1 MTRVIDEHS
10 KGFGP
15 LDSSFAQVAKKCRLR
30 PIGGAKE
37 PHVWEVN
44 AGWDVRS
51 DGAAVLMT
59 SVTGILLDKGARCPG
74 AFGGLKLRFA

>member
-1 MTRVIDEHS
+1 VTRVIDEQS

-15 LDSSFAQVAKKCRLR
+15 LDSSFAPVAKKCRLNR
-30 PIGGAKE
+30 IGGAKE

-44 AGWDVRS
+44 AGWDVRL
-51 DGAAVLMT
+51 DGAAILMT
-59 SVTGILLDKGARCPG
+59 SVTGILLDKGARRPG

>member
-1 MTRVIDEHS
+1 VTRVIDEQS

-15 LDSSFAQVAKKCRLR
+15 LDSSFAPVAKKCRLR

-44 AGWDVRS
+44 AGWDVRL
-51 DGAAVLMT
+51 DGAAILMT
-59 SVTGILLDKGARCPG
+59 SVTGILLDKGARRPG
-74 AFGGLKLRFA
+74 AFGGLKLHFA

>member
-1 MTRVIDEHS
+1 MNTPKVSDLWTP
-10 KGFGP
+10 P
-15 LDSSFAQVAKKCRLR
+15 LRQVAKTCRLR

-37 PHVWEVN
+37 PQDVWEVN

-59 SVTGILLDKGARCPG
+59 SVTAIPLDKGARRPG
-74 AFGGLKLRFA
+74 AFAGLKLRFA